1 MQRHGQLA
9 YASAMSHYTESI
21 MAQKARQSFIP
32 MLNEY
37 PRYQIRFGNAG
48 WVIFDTYDYKVVE
61 VVKPNTYKRAEEIY
75 NG

>member
-21 MAQKARQSFIP
+21 MAQKQMQSFIP

-37 PRYQIRFGNAG
+37 PRFEIRFGNAG
-48 WVIFDTYDYKVVE
+48 WVIFDTYDYRVVE

-75 NG
+75 NA